1 MGNTEKTEETVT
13 TSKVSEAKAE
23 KETTK
28 AATSESKKKEAE
40 VKEET
45 SKKVE
50 PVKEVKKTEEK
61 KPVEKQIDNAN
72 AADAKKPEEKK
83 SDTKSDAKMQETK
96 HEEPET
102 KKDAAPS
109 VEPTTC
115 STEKN
120 RLVQVR
126 KIVVYPIPKET
137 PTPRFVSGNV
147 NIIGQVSGF
156 TVIEYMKPGFG
167 IVKGYTK
174 SIQ

>member
-23 KETTK
+23 KETAK

-61 KPVEKQIDNAN
+61 KPVEKQIDDAN
-72 AADAKKPEEKK
+72 TADAKKPEEKK
-83 SDTKSDAKMQETK
+83 SETKSDAKVQ
-96 HEEPET
+96 ET